1 MKNIILISAIL
12 ISTLLI
18 SCKKDPISDFSF
30 SDLTKVGEDV
40 KFSNLSS
47 NSEKY
52 NWDFGDGL
60 YSIEK
65 EPIHVYKKPGKY
77 NVTLNVKG
85 EGGSASI
92 TKPINIT
99 GITYVI
105 INTTGA
111 VCNNLCSFSYN
122 GSEIENLVEHGTL
135 STMRSTDIVITDK
148 TEIYIA
154 FIYSYYTLVSVEP
167 FILKE
172 NIHNVLKITST
183 TRFYGSIKKSIE
195 PENSPLL
202 NNLLIKLEAELKK

>member
-1 MKNIILISAIL
+1 MKNIIFLSAVF

-30 SDLTKVGEDV
+30 SNITKVGDDV
-40 KFSNLSS
+40 EFTNMAS
-47 NSEKY
+47 NSDKY

-65 EPIHVYKKPGKY
+65 NPIHVYKKPGKY

-92 TKPINIT
+92 TKVINIS
-99 GITYVI
+99 GITYAI

-111 VCNNLCSFSYN
+111 VCNNLCSFSFN
-122 GSEIENLVEHGTL
+122 GSEITDLVEHGTL

-154 FIYSYYTLVSVEP
+154 FTYSYYTLISADP

-172 NIHNVLKITST
+172 NCHNDLKITSST
-183 TRFYGSIKKSIE
+183 KFYGSVKKSTMT
-195 PENSPLL
+195 ENSPLL
-202 NNLLIKLEAELKK
+202 NNILIKLEEKI